1 MRRRLAVG
9 LASVCL
15 LAACGGSSSS
25 PKVLPSTA
33 ETAAPAETVAAQDV
47 DADRALANNAVLKG
61 SDLPLGWTAAPNEDS
76 TDGPDLDQLMSDCMQ
91 VPSGFFSDDP
101 GKVQADSP
109 DFTSPDDTQVHNS
122 ITIEAT
128 ASAIQEPFAIFT
140 RPEMVGCL
148 QQAMTAELDYTFSH
162 DIDGSPPPS
171 DVTIGKATVEK
182 EDFPTIGDGTVAY
195 RVTVPITAAGTDVNV
210 YADFV
215 LIAKGR
221 AGISVDITSIGSPF
235 PIETTQELA
244 MAVAGRL
251 TDV

>member
-1 MRRRLAVG
+1 MDG
-9 LASVCL
+9 
-15 LAACGGSSSS
+15 
-25 PKVLPSTA
+25 
-33 ETAAPAETVAAQDV
+33 
-47 DADRALANNAVLKG
+47 RAH
-61 SDLPLGWTAAPNEDS
+61 EDS
-76 TDGPDLDQLMSDCMQ
+76 TDGPISTTHSDCMQ

-101 GKVQADSP
+101 RKVQADSP
-109 DFTSPDDTQVHNS
+109 DFSSPDDTQVHNS

-210 YADFV
+210 KTTRTDRQRP
-215 LIAKGR
+215 GR
-221 AGISVDITSIGSPF
+221 ISVDITSIGSPF

-244 MAVAGRL
+244 TKIAGRL
-251 TDV
+251 TDVLATAR